1 MLVALFLQEFNMRFC
16 AKLLVLLLMTVA
28 ARADEQPAAPA
39 ESPALTFA
47 RKDAARLAERMKSFT
62 DKLAQATAQ
71 VEAVNKAVA
80 DAKSA
85 QADATKALADADA
98 AMKEAEKAKA
108 AAEKALADA
117 IEKRK
122 QAEAIK
128 SAADKK
134 VPEAEQA
141 VKPATDAKAAIETE
155 LKPMQDQLKLAEA
168 RVAAYEKESPKAV
181 PSGLK
186 LVQTITHDRPIVSCA
201 IDPTGDYLFAGA
213 QDNNVHRWDLY
224 TGSAVHATGHKSWV
238 GDFAFLPAGGP
249 VLSAGQDGKLIW
261 WSGNDPAPAALR
273 TTDAHKGF
281 VRAVAVSPDGKLI
294 ATGGNDNL
302 VKVWSAENGE
312 LVKEIAGHDRHVYNV
327 EFHPSGKWL
336 VSGDLMGVL
345 KQWDTT
351 DWSQTRELDAKVMT
365 KYDNTFKAD
374 CGGIRGLEFSPDG
387 KYMVAA
393 GITEVSNAFAGVG
406 VPAVALFE
414 WESGKRTKL
423 LKPKDNFQGT
433 CWGVK
438 FHPSGEFL
446 VAAGGGGSG
455 AMWFWK
461 VDDEKSFFDF
471 KLPNVAYDLAWHP
484 DGLRLAV
491 GLFDKTV
498 KIYDLGPKVEVAAQ
512 K

>member
-1 MLVALFLQEFNMRFC
+1 MRYCALLFASLMLSF
-16 AKLLVLLLMTVA
+16 T
-28 ARADEQPAAPA
+28 ARAEDQPATAAPA
-39 ESPALTFA
+39 SPAESAALKYA
-47 RKDAARLAERMKSFT
+47 RKDVARFADRMKSLSE
-62 DKLAQATAQ
+62 KLSQATAQ

-80 DAKSA
+80 DAKAA
-85 QADATKALADADA
+85 QEAATKALADADA
-98 AMKEAEKAKA
+98 AMKAAEQAKA
-108 AAEKALADA
+108 AAEKALAEA
-117 IEKRK
+117 VEKRK
-122 QAEAIK
+122 QAEANKAI
-128 SAADKK
+128 ADKK

-141 VKPATDAKAAIETE
+141 VKPATETKAAAEKE
-155 LKPMQDQLKLAEA
+155 LKPVQDQLKLAEA
-168 RVAAYEKESPKAV
+168 RVAAYEKEAPKAV
-181 PSGLK
+181 PSGLR
-186 LVQTITHDRPIVSCA
+186 LVQTLTLERPIVSCA
-201 IDPTGDYLFAGA
+201 IDPSGEFVFAGA
-213 QDNNVHRWDLY
+213 QDNNLHRWDLF
-224 TGSAVHATGHKSWV
+224 TGSAVHAPGHKSWI
-238 GDFAFLPAGGP
+238 GGIAFLPAGGP
-249 VLSAGQDGKLIW
+249 VLTAGQDGKMIW
-261 WSGNDPAPAALR
+261 WSGAAPTPAELR

-281 VRAVAVSPDGKLI
+281 VRAVAVSPDGRLI

-302 VKVWSAENGE
+302 VKVWSSENGA
-312 LVKEIAGHDRHVYNV
+312 LVKELAGHDRHVYNV
-327 EFHPSGKWL
+327 QFHPSGKWL

-374 CGGIRGLEFSPDG
+374 CGGIRGLEFSADG
-387 KYMVAA
+387 KYMAAA
-393 GITEVSNAFAGVG
+393 GITEVSNAFAGIG
-406 VPAVALFE
+406 VPAIALFE
-414 WESGKRTKL
+414 WESGQRTKL

-471 KLPNVAYDLAWHP
+471 KLPGVAYDLSWHP

-498 KIYDLGPKVEVAAQ
+498 RIYDLGPKVEAVAQ